1 MRCLVLVFLIGLC
14 TLGAQADD
22 PDMFGLMDL
31 GIFNVFNVFKDSKDP
46 NDPKDPK
53 CGEETKDIQD
63 LKREWGVD
71 FITLTASADIRSAY
85 LSRAK
90 VCEARPMSSQ
100 LLSGDIHLYP
110 IHVPG
115 RVGIDFWTISSLT
128 HKMDTIHEDRFFQER
143 DFTLR
148 YGYDWD
154 IAEGWRL
161 ASDVMSTWVNLPGY
175 RHDLGL
181 DYCRHEWRLAQRL
194 DNPWVTPYYLIRRS
208 VHPDDWLY
216 VRIGAQHAFHL
227 TDTISLTP
235 NFYAECGNDRHFRQ
249 RYGVN
254 DPPWASY
261 NNGVQAL
268 NAVLTLSWKVTKWA
282 SLFASVQQFDIVDD
296 DARDRTKAKKTHN
309 SRRDLT
315 VGTVG
320 VVCRF

>member
-1 MRCLVLVFLIGLC
+1 MRCLVLMFLIGLC

-53 CGEETKDIQD
+53 GGEETKDIQD
-63 LKREWGVD
+63 LKRKWGVD

-110 IHVPG
+110 ILVPG

-181 DYCRHEWRLAQRL
+181 DYCRH
-194 DNPWVTPYYLIRRS
+194 
-208 VHPDDWLY
+208 
-216 VRIGAQHAFHL
+216 
-227 TDTISLTP
+227 
-235 NFYAECGNDRHFRQ
+235 
-249 RYGVN
+249 
-254 DPPWASY
+254 
-261 NNGVQAL
+261 
-268 NAVLTLSWKVTKWA
+268 
-282 SLFASVQQFDIVDD
+282 
-296 DARDRTKAKKTHN
+296 
-309 SRRDLT
+309 
-315 VGTVG
+315 
-320 VVCRF
+320 